1 MGKLAPRY
9 APEEKARLLACMKP
23 VERWTKYEQQL
34 WARSHYGFRHFV
46 APNVTP
52 IEHYRPEPIGFFEAY
67 GRDNSKPRRT
77 PRSSPRKPA
86 A

>member
-1 MGKLAPRY
+1 MVKLTLRY
-9 APEEKARLLACMKP
+9 TPEEKARLLVCMKP

-34 WARSHYGFRHFV
+34 WARSQFGFRHFV

-67 GRDNSKPRRT
+67 GRNNRPPRRT
-77 PRSSPRKPA
+77 KRRR
-86 A
+86 

>member
-1 MGKLAPRY
+1 MGKLTPRY
-9 APEEKARLLACMKP
+9 PPEEKARLLACMKP

-52 IEHYRPEPIGFFEAY
+52 IEHYRPQPIGFFEAY
-67 GRDNSKPRRT
+67 GRDNSPRPRRT
-77 PRSSPRKPA
+77 RPPRKPA